1 MWNTRDFGKTISK
14 ELNQKRNSYVYIVK
28 TAMEVI
34 MTSKNKRYSDNFLLN
49 MSKWISN
56 PTFSCNEFQTMKDTI
71 FIIIASEKK
80 FIKYHHNNLKQ
91 VIQKNQSEENEDLIF
106 DSEIIQ
112 MFDGVR
118 MIENISINNVALTC
132 IAMRNCI
139 KVYHLHQKRKH

>member
-118 MIENISINNVALTC
+118 MIENISINDVALTC
-132 IAMRNCI
+132 IGMRNCI
-139 KVYHLHQKRKH
+139 EVYHLQ